1 MGCLCFL
8 FFSPLIQFEQ
18 DRLREEW
25 DAHKIKKSNYYLV
38 SGIPDNFYVVPESQG
53 YEQCQKSLVMAEVN
67 EVVKKSNGHLD
78 LQGS

>member
-1 MGCLCFL
+1 MFSI

-25 DAHKIKKSNYYLV
+25 NAHKIKKSSYYLV
-38 SGIPDNFYVVPESQG
+38 SGILDNFYIVPKSQG
-53 YEQCQKSLVMAEVN
+53 YEQCQKSFAMAKVN

-78 LQGS
+78 FQG